1 MGLML
6 AWNDDYRAVF
16 WVAVIPAMLCVVLV
30 VFGVEE
36 PPRLSR
42 EGGNPAKIP
51 LRSLGSRLRG
61 NDMKPFWVVVA
72 AASALT
78 LARFSEAF
86 LILRAADLGVKA
98 AYAPLVLA
106 GMSVVYAVTAY
117 PAGRLADRMAPRTL
131 LAAGIA
137 ALVAADIVLALAPNV
152 ATLAAGIALWG
163 LHMGLTQGLLAAMV
177 AHTAPADLRGTA
189 FGVFNLAMGLAM
201 LLASAIAGALW
212 FYVGPAAT
220 FWTGAALAAAA
231 LAITRL
237 ARA

>member
-1 MGLML
+1 
-6 AWNDDYRAVF
+6 
-16 WVAVIPAMLCVVLV
+16 VIPAVLCVLLV

-36 PPRLSR
+36 PKKQTSGSDHLVRSAKAKSGLS
-42 EGGNPAKIP
+42 GLTPK
-51 LRSLGSRLRG
+51 
-61 NDMKPFWVVVA
+61 FWVVVA

-86 LILRAADLGVKA
+86 LILRAADLGVQA

-117 PAGRLADRMAPRTL
+117 PAGRLADRMAPQTL

-137 ALVAADIVLALAPNV
+137 VLVAADVVLALAPNV
-152 ATLAAGIALWG
+152 ATLAVGIALWG
-163 LHMGLTQGLLAAMV
+163 LHMGSPRDCWPRWSRTP
-177 AHTAPADLRGTA
+177 APADLRGTA

-201 LLASAIAGALW
+201 LLASADRRRAVVLRGTRGDLLDRGRAR
-212 FYVGPAAT
+212 G
-220 FWTGAALAAAA
+220 GLAR
-231 LAITRL
+231 ITRL